1 MGEEFSGSLRTFV
14 SLLTEVGPSLL
25 FLRCSSSGG
34 RESRPLPR
42 SRLLSAPN
50 PLLRRT
56 PSRED
61 QEPRKQILRQNMEG
75 FSLSM
80 SSDTFNEELMYDL
93 EEIVNK
99 DLEKDPDFVSLYS
112 IGSNHKGFERQ
123 PSYLEIFS
131 EIESKDPLGTFNES
145 TLFFN
150 NYNNNVSA
158 KQNNVVAVKQERTS
172 SLTGYSHYSPSSPTD
187 SRISTEDFPAE
198 LDELNEQYEIQLAD
212 KMQLAGKQ
220 VDATVDFQA
229 SEEEKEEQSDDSDED
244 YVPEYTKPAKRKRR
258 SQIRDAEK
266 DDLSSDPDFD
276 PEEFEEMSRPSK
288 RRRKQKEKTSDYES
302 EEFSE
307 EEKPQRNPAPRR
319 YRRPS
324 KNPVPQQ
331 RKKGSTLKI
340 SQWIVKLLRDPE
352 TNPSVIMWEDEPAGK
367 FRVINST
374 AFAQLW
380 AVEKKNPAMNYE
392 KLSRAMRYYYRN
404 KEIEMV
410 KGERLTYKF
419 GPNMRDFRAKDRN
432 DPNFQLRA

>member
-1 MGEEFSGSLRTFV
+1 MG
-14 SLLTEVGPSLL
+14 
-25 FLRCSSSGG
+25 
-34 RESRPLPR
+34 
-42 SRLLSAPN
+42 
-50 PLLRRT
+50 LLRRT
-56 PSRED
+56 PSSKD
-61 QEPRKQILRQNMEG
+61 QELRKLILRQNMEG

-80 SSDTFNEELMYDL
+80 SSDTFNEEWMDL
-93 EEIVNK
+93 EEIVTK
-99 DLEKDPDFVSLYS
+99 DLEKDLDFVSLYS
-112 IGSNHKGFERQ
+112 IGTGHKGFERQ

-131 EIESKDPLGTFNES
+131 NIESKDPMGTFNES
-145 TLFFN
+145 TMFFN
-150 NYNNNVSA
+150 NYNNNISA
-158 KQNNVVAVKQERTS
+158 KESTVVVVKQERTS
-172 SLTGYSHYSPSSPTD
+172 RLTGYTPYSPSSPSD
-187 SRISTEDFPAE
+187 SWISTDDFPAE
-198 LDELNEQYEIQLAD
+198 LDELNEQYEIQLAE
-212 KMQLAGKQ
+212 KIQQAGEQ
-220 VDATVDFQA
+220 VDATVAFQA
-229 SEEEKEEQSDDSDED
+229 SEEEEKEEQSDDSDED
-244 YVPEYTKPAKRKRR
+244 YVPEYTKPAKRKRA
-258 SQIRDAEK
+258 SQILRKDAEK
-266 DDLSSDPDFD
+266 DDHDDLSSDSDPDFD
-276 PEEFEEMSRPSK
+276 PEEFEEVVRPTK

-302 EEFSE
+302 EEFE
-307 EEKPQRNPAPRR
+307 EEGKPQRNPAPRR

-419 GPNMRDFRAKDRN
+419 GPNMRDFRAKDKN

>member
-1 MGEEFSGSLRTFV
+1 MG
-14 SLLTEVGPSLL
+14 
-25 FLRCSSSGG
+25 
-34 RESRPLPR
+34 
-42 SRLLSAPN
+42 
-50 PLLRRT
+50 LLRRT
-56 PSRED
+56 PSGED
-61 QEPRKQILRQNMEG
+61 QPRKQILRQNMED

-80 SSDTFNEELMYDL
+80 SSDSFNEEWMDLQDILTKDREKDL
-93 EEIVNK
+93 EEKNLG
-99 DLEKDPDFVSLYS
+99 DLDFAGLYS
-112 IGSNHKGFERQ
+112 IGSSHKGFERQ

-131 EIESKDPLGTFNES
+131 DIESKDPFGTFNE
-145 TLFFN
+145 TTMLYN

-158 KQNNVVAVKQERTS
+158 KENNVVVVKQERTS
-172 SLTGYSHYSPSSPTD
+172 SLTGYTHYSPASPTD
-187 SRISTEDFPAE
+187 PWISTDDFPAE
-198 LDELNEQYEIQLAD
+198 LDELNEQFEIQLAD

-220 VDATVDFQA
+220 VDATVAFQA
-229 SEEEKEEQSDDSDED
+229 SEEEKGEQSDDSDED

-258 SQIRDAEK
+258 SQILDAEK

-352 TNPSVIMWEDEPAGK
+352 TNPSVIMWEDEPEGK

-380 AVEKKNPAMNYE
+380 AKEKKNPAMNYE

-404 KEIEMV
+404 KAIEMV

-432 DPNFQLRA
+432 DPNFQL

>member
-1 MGEEFSGSLRTFV
+1 MG
-14 SLLTEVGPSLL
+14 
-25 FLRCSSSGG
+25 
-34 RESRPLPR
+34 
-42 SRLLSAPN
+42 
-50 PLLRRT
+50 LLRRT
-56 PSRED
+56 PSSEDREL
-61 QEPRKQILRQNMEG
+61 RKLILRQNMEG
-75 FSLSM
+75 FSLSL
-80 SSDTFNEELMYDL
+80 SSDTFSEEWMEDL
-93 EEIVNK
+93 EDIVTK
-99 DLEKDPDFVSLYS
+99 DLEKDLDFVSLYS
-112 IGSNHKGFERQ
+112 IGTGHKGFERQ

-131 EIESKDPLGTFNES
+131 ELESKDPFGTFNES
-145 TLFFN
+145 TMFFN

-158 KQNNVVAVKQERTS
+158 KESNVVVVKQERTS
-172 SLTGYSHYSPSSPTD
+172 RLTGYTHYSPSSPSD
-187 SRISTEDFPAE
+187 SWISTEGFPAE
-198 LDELNEQYEIQLAD
+198 LDELNEQYEIQLGE
-212 KMQLAGKQ
+212 KIQVAGEQ
-220 VDATVDFQA
+220 VDATVTFPE
-229 SEEEKEEQSDDSDED
+229 EEEKEEQSDDSDED
-244 YVPEYTKPAKRKRR
+244 YVPEFTKPAKRKRA
-258 SQIRDAEK
+258 SQILRKDAEK
-266 DDLSSDPDFD
+266 EDHDDLSSDSDPDFC
-276 PEEFEEMSRPSK
+276 PEEFEEVVRPSK

-340 SQWIVKLLRDPE
+340 SQWIAKLLRDPE

>member
-1 MGEEFSGSLRTFV
+1 MG
-14 SLLTEVGPSLL
+14 
-25 FLRCSSSGG
+25 
-34 RESRPLPR
+34 
-42 SRLLSAPN
+42 
-50 PLLRRT
+50 LLRRT
-56 PSRED
+56 PSGED
-61 QEPRKQILRQNMEG
+61 QEPKKQILRQNMEG

-80 SSDTFNEELMYDL
+80 SSDTFNEEWMDL
-93 EEIVNK
+93 QDIVTK
-99 DLEKDPDFVSLYS
+99 DLEKDLEEKNLGDLDFDGLYS
-112 IGSNHKGFERQ
+112 IGSSHKGFERQ

-131 EIESKDPLGTFNES
+131 DIESKDPLGTFNES
-145 TLFFN
+145 TMFFN
-150 NYNNNVSA
+150 NYNNNISA
-158 KQNNVVAVKQERTS
+158 KESNVVVVKQERTS
-172 SLTGYSHYSPSSPTD
+172 RLTGYTHYNPSSPSD
-187 SRISTEDFPAE
+187 SWISTEGFPAE

-212 KMQLAGKQ
+212 KIQLAGEQ
-220 VDATVDFQA
+220 VDATVTFPEE
-229 SEEEKEEQSDDSDED
+229 EEEKEEQSDDSDED
-244 YVPEYTKPAKRKRR
+244 YVPEYTKPAKRKRV
-258 SQIRDAEK
+258 SQTLRKDAEK
-266 DDLSSDPDFD
+266 DDLSSDSDPDFD
-276 PEEFEEMSRPSK
+276 PEDFEEVVRPSK

-352 TNPSVIMWEDEPAGK
+352 TNPSVIMWEDEPEGK
-367 FRVINST
+367 FRVINSN

-419 GPNMRDFRAKDRN
+419 GPNMRDFHAKDRN

>member
-1 MGEEFSGSLRTFV
+1 MG
-14 SLLTEVGPSLL
+14 
-25 FLRCSSSGG
+25 
-34 RESRPLPR
+34 
-42 SRLLSAPN
+42 
-50 PLLRRT
+50 LLRRT

-61 QEPRKQILRQNMEG
+61 QELKKLILRQNMED

-80 SSDTFNEELMYDL
+80 SSDSFNEEWMDLQDILTKDREKDL
-93 EEIVNK
+93 EEKNLG
-99 DLEKDPDFVSLYS
+99 DLDFAGLYS
-112 IGSNHKGFERQ
+112 IGTGHKGFERQ
-123 PSYLEIFS
+123 PSYLEIF
-131 EIESKDPLGTFNES
+131 NET

-150 NYNNNVSA
+150 SYNNNVSA
-158 KQNNVVAVKQERTS
+158 KENNVVTVKQERTS
-172 SLTGYSHYSPSSPTD
+172 SLTGYTHYSPSSPSD
-187 SRISTEDFPAE
+187 SWISTEGFPAE
-198 LDELNEQYEIQLAD
+198 LDELNEQFEIQLVD
-212 KMQLAGKQ
+212 KIQLAGEQ
-220 VDATVDFQA
+220 VDATVALQA
-229 SEEEKEEQSDDSDED
+229 SEEEKEEVSDDSDED

-258 SQIRDAEK
+258 SQILDTEK

-276 PEEFEEMSRPSK
+276 PEEFEEVVRPSK

-352 TNPSVIMWEDEPAGK
+352 TNPSVIRWEDEPEGK
-367 FRVINST
+367 FRVINSN

>member
-1 MGEEFSGSLRTFV
+1 
-14 SLLTEVGPSLL
+14 
-25 FLRCSSSGG
+25 
-34 RESRPLPR
+34 
-42 SRLLSAPN
+42 
-50 PLLRRT
+50 
-56 PSRED
+56 
-61 QEPRKQILRQNMEG
+61 MEG

-80 SSDTFNEELMYDL
+80 SSDSFNEEWMDLQDIVTIVEKDL
-93 EEIVNK
+93 EEKNLG
-99 DLEKDPDFVSLYS
+99 DLDFAGLYS
-112 IGSNHKGFERQ
+112 IGTGHKGFERQ

-131 EIESKDPLGTFNES
+131 DIESKDPLGTFNES
-145 TLFFN
+145 TMFFN
-150 NYNNNVSA
+150 NYNNNISA
-158 KQNNVVAVKQERTS
+158 KENNVVAVKQERTS
-172 SLTGYSHYSPSSPTD
+172 SLTGYTHYSPSSPSD
-187 SRISTEDFPAE
+187 SWISTEDFPAE
-198 LDELNEQYEIQLAD
+198 LYELNEQYEIQLVD
-212 KMQLAGKQ
+212 KIQLAGEQ
-220 VDATVDFQA
+220 VDATVAFQA

-244 YVPEYTKPAKRKRR
+244 YVPEYTKPAKRKRA
-258 SQIRDAEK
+258 SQILRKDAEK
-266 DDLSSDPDFD
+266 DDHDDLSSDSDPDFD
-276 PEEFEEMSRPSK
+276 PEEFEEVVRPSK

-352 TNPSVIMWEDEPAGK
+352 TNPSVIKWEDEPAGK

>member
-1 MGEEFSGSLRTFV
+1 MGTFV

-25 FLRCSSSGG
+25 FSSASGARRPAVG
-34 RESRPLPR
+34 NPDLSRDT
-42 SRLLSAPN
+42 RLLSAPN

-56 PSRED
+56 PSGED

-80 SSDTFNEELMYDL
+80 SSDTFNEEWMEDL

-99 DLEKDPDFVSLYS
+99 DLEKNLDFVSLYS
-112 IGSNHKGFERQ
+112 IGSSHKGFERQ

-131 EIESKDPLGTFNES
+131 DIESKDPLGTFNES

-158 KQNNVVAVKQERTS
+158 KENNVVAVKQERTS
-172 SLTGYSHYSPSSPTD
+172 SLTGYSHYSPSSPSD
-187 SRISTEDFPAE
+187 SWISTEDFPSE

-212 KMQLAGKQ
+212 KIQVAGKQ
-220 VDATVDFQA
+220 VDATVAFHA
-229 SEEEKEEQSDDSDED
+229 TEEEKEKQSDDSDED
-244 YVPEYTKPAKRKRR
+244 YVPEYTKPAKRKRA
-258 SQIRDAEK
+258 SQILRKDAEK
-266 DDLSSDPDFD
+266 DDHDVLSSD
-276 PEEFEEMSRPSK
+276 S
-288 RRRKQKEKTSDYES
+288 ES

-352 TNPSVIMWEDEPAGK
+352 TNPSVIMWEYEPEGK

>member
-1 MGEEFSGSLRTFV
+1 MG
-14 SLLTEVGPSLL
+14 
-25 FLRCSSSGG
+25 
-34 RESRPLPR
+34 
-42 SRLLSAPN
+42 
-50 PLLRRT
+50 LLRRT
-56 PSRED
+56 PSGED
-61 QEPRKQILRQNMEG
+61 QEPRKLILRQNMEG

-80 SSDTFNEELMYDL
+80 SSDTFNEEWMEDL

-99 DLEKDPDFVSLYS
+99 DLEKDLDFVSLYS
-112 IGSNHKGFERQ
+112 IGTGHKGFERQ

-131 EIESKDPLGTFNES
+131 DIECKDPLGTFNES
-145 TLFFN
+145 TMFFD
-150 NYNNNVSA
+150 NYNNNISA
-158 KQNNVVAVKQERTS
+158 KENNVVVVKQERTS
-172 SLTGYSHYSPSSPTD
+172 RLTGYSHYSPSSPSD
-187 SRISTEDFPAE
+187 SWISTDDFPAE
-198 LDELNEQYEIQLAD
+198 LDELNEQFEIQLAD
-212 KMQLAGKQ
+212 KIQFEGEQ
-220 VDATVDFQA
+220 VDATVAFQA

-258 SQIRDAEK
+258 SQILDAET

-419 GPNMRDFRAKDRN
+419 GPNMRDFRAKDKN

>member
-1 MGEEFSGSLRTFV
+1 MG
-14 SLLTEVGPSLL
+14 
-25 FLRCSSSGG
+25 
-34 RESRPLPR
+34 
-42 SRLLSAPN
+42 
-50 PLLRRT
+50 LLRRT
-56 PSRED
+56 PSSED

-75 FSLSM
+75 LSLSM
-80 SSDTFNEELMYDL
+80 STDTFNEEWMEDL
-93 EEIVNK
+93 EDIVTS
-99 DLEKDPDFVSLYS
+99 DLEKDLDFVSLYR
-112 IGSNHKGFERQ
+112 IGAGHKGFERQ

-131 EIESKDPLGTFNES
+131 DLESKDPLGTFNES
-145 TLFFN
+145 TMFFN

-158 KQNNVVAVKQERTS
+158 KENNVVVVKQERTS
-172 SLTGYSHYSPSSPTD
+172 SLTGYTHYSPSSPSD
-187 SRISTEDFPAE
+187 SWISTEGFPAE
-198 LDELNEQYEIQLAD
+198 LDELNEQYEIQLVE
-212 KMQLAGKQ
+212 KIQVPGEQ
-220 VDATVDFQA
+220 VDATVA
-229 SEEEKEEQSDDSDED
+229 YKESEEEKEEQSDDSDED
-244 YVPEYTKPAKRKRR
+244 YVPEYTKPAKRKRA
-258 SQIRDAEK
+258 SQTLRKDAEK
-266 DDLSSDPDFD
+266 DGLSSDSDPDYD
-276 PEEFEEMSRPSK
+276 PEDFEEVVRPSK

-302 EEFSE
+302 EELSE
-307 EEKPQRNPAPRR
+307 EEKPQRNPSPRR

-352 TNPSVIMWEDEPAGK
+352 TNPSVIMWEDEPEGK

-419 GPNMRDFRAKDRN
+419 GPNMRDFRAKDRT

>member
-1 MGEEFSGSLRTFV
+1 
-14 SLLTEVGPSLL
+14 
-25 FLRCSSSGG
+25 
-34 RESRPLPR
+34 
-42 SRLLSAPN
+42 
-50 PLLRRT
+50 
-56 PSRED
+56 
-61 QEPRKQILRQNMEG
+61 
-75 FSLSM
+75 M

-187 SRISTEDFPAE
+187 SWISTEDFPAE
-198 LDELNEQYEIQLAD
+198 LEELNEQYEIQLAD
-212 KMQLAGKQ
+212 KIQVAGKQ
-220 VDATVDFQA
+220 VDATVAFQA

-244 YVPEYTKPAKRKRR
+244 YVPEYTKPAKRKRA
-258 SQIRDAEK
+258 SQILRKDAEK
-266 DDLSSDPDFD
+266 VFGSESSDSDPDFD
-276 PEEFEEMSRPSK
+276 PEEFEEVVRPSK

-352 TNPSVIMWEDEPAGK
+352 TNPSVIMWEDEPEGK

-380 AVEKKNPAMNYE
+380 AMEKKNPAMNYE

>member
-1 MGEEFSGSLRTFV
+1 ME
-14 SLLTEVGPSLL
+14 
-25 FLRCSSSGG
+25 
-34 RESRPLPR
+34 
-42 SRLLSAPN
+42 
-50 PLLRRT
+50 LLRRT
-56 PSRED
+56 PSSED

-80 SSDTFNEELMYDL
+80 SSDTFNEEWMEDL

-99 DLEKDPDFVSLYS
+99 DLEKDLDFVSLYS
-112 IGSNHKGFERQ
+112 IGSSHKGFERQ

-131 EIESKDPLGTFNES
+131 DLESKDPFGTFNET

-150 NYNNNVSA
+150 SYNNNISA
-158 KQNNVVAVKQERTS
+158 KENNVVTVKQERTS
-172 SLTGYSHYSPSSPTD
+172 SLTGYTHYSPASPTD
-187 SRISTEDFPAE
+187 SWISTEDFPAE
-198 LDELNEQYEIQLAD
+198 LNEQYEIQLVD
-212 KMQLAGKQ
+212 KIQLAGEQ
-220 VDATVDFQA
+220 VDATVAFQA

-258 SQIRDAEK
+258 SQILDAEK

-276 PEEFEEMSRPSK
+276 PEEFEEVVRPSK

-352 TNPSVIMWEDEPAGK
+352 TNPSVIRWEDEPEGK
-367 FRVINST
+367 FRVINSN

-419 GPNMRDFRAKDRN
+419 GPNMRDFHAKDRN

>member
-1 MGEEFSGSLRTFV
+1 MGHFRQPSRRGRT
-14 SLLTEVGPSLL
+14 EPSLL
-25 FLRCSSSGG
+25 FCLRCSSSGG

-56 PSRED
+56 PSGED
-61 QEPRKQILRQNMEG
+61 QELKKQILRQNMEG

-80 SSDTFNEELMYDL
+80 SSDSFNEEWLDLQDILTKDREKDL
-93 EEIVNK
+93 EEKNLG
-99 DLEKDPDFVSLYS
+99 DLDFAGLYS
-112 IGSNHKGFERQ
+112 IGTGHKGFERQ

-131 EIESKDPLGTFNES
+131 EIESKDPLGTFNET

-150 NYNNNVSA
+150 SYNNNISA
-158 KQNNVVAVKQERTS
+158 KENNVVMVKQERTS
-172 SLTGYSHYSPSSPTD
+172 RLTGYTHFSPSSPTD
-187 SRISTEDFPAE
+187 SWISTDDFPAE
-198 LDELNEQYEIQLAD
+198 LDELNEQFEIQLAD
-212 KMQLAGKQ
+212 KMQLAGEQ
-220 VDATVDFQA
+220 VDATVAFQA

-258 SQIRDAEK
+258 SQILDAEK

-276 PEEFEEMSRPSK
+276 PEEFEEMSGPSK

-331 RKKGSTLKI
+331 R
-340 SQWIVKLLRDPE
+340 
-352 TNPSVIMWEDEPAGK
+352 
-367 FRVINST
+367 
-374 AFAQLW
+374 
-380 AVEKKNPAMNYE
+380 
-392 KLSRAMRYYYRN
+392 
-404 KEIEMV
+404 
-410 KGERLTYKF
+410 
-419 GPNMRDFRAKDRN
+419 
-432 DPNFQLRA
+432 

>member
-1 MGEEFSGSLRTFV
+1 MG
-14 SLLTEVGPSLL
+14 
-25 FLRCSSSGG
+25 
-34 RESRPLPR
+34 
-42 SRLLSAPN
+42 
-50 PLLRRT
+50 LLRRT
-56 PSRED
+56 PSGED
-61 QEPRKQILRQNMEG
+61 QELRKRILRQNMEG
-75 FSLSM
+75 LSLSM
-80 SSDTFNEELMYDL
+80 SSDTFNEEWMEDL
-93 EEIVNK
+93 EDIVTK
-99 DLEKDPDFVSLYS
+99 DLEKDLDFVSLYS
-112 IGSNHKGFERQ
+112 IGTGHKGFERQ

-131 EIESKDPLGTFNES
+131 DIESKDPLGTFNES
-145 TLFFN
+145 TMFFN

-158 KQNNVVAVKQERTS
+158 KENNVVVKQERTS
-172 SLTGYSHYSPSSPTD
+172 RLTGYNHYSPSSPSD
-187 SRISTEDFPAE
+187 SWISTEDFPAE
-198 LDELNEQYEIQLAD
+198 LDELNEQFEIQLVE
-212 KMQLAGKQ
+212 KIQVAGEQ
-220 VDATVDFQA
+220 VDATVAFQA
-229 SEEEKEEQSDDSDED
+229 SEEEKDEQSDDSDED
-244 YVPEYTKPAKRKRR
+244 YVPEYTKPAKRKRA
-258 SQIRDAEK
+258 SQILRKDAEK
-266 DDLSSDPDFD
+266 DDLSSDFD
-276 PEEFEEMSRPSK
+276 PEEFEEVVRPSK

-352 TNPSVIMWEDEPAGK
+352 TNPSVIMWEDEPEGK
-367 FRVINST
+367 FWVINSN
-374 AFAQLW
+374 AFAHLW

>member
-1 MGEEFSGSLRTFV
+1 MG
-14 SLLTEVGPSLL
+14 
-25 FLRCSSSGG
+25 
-34 RESRPLPR
+34 
-42 SRLLSAPN
+42 

-56 PSRED
+56 PSGED
-61 QEPRKQILRQNMEG
+61 QELRKQILRQNMEG

-80 SSDTFNEELMYDL
+80 STDTFNEEWMEDL

-99 DLEKDPDFVSLYS
+99 DLEKDLDFVSLYS
-112 IGSNHKGFERQ
+112 IGGSHKGFERQ

-131 EIESKDPLGTFNES
+131 DIESKDPLGTFNES
-145 TLFFN
+145 TMFFN
-150 NYNNNVSA
+150 NYNNNISA
-158 KQNNVVAVKQERTS
+158 KENNVVVVKQERTS
-172 SLTGYSHYSPSSPTD
+172 RLTGYNHYSPSSPSD
-187 SRISTEDFPAE
+187 SWISTEDFPAE
-198 LDELNEQYEIQLAD
+198 LDELNEQYEIQLA
-212 KMQLAGKQ
+212 
-220 VDATVDFQA
+220 
-229 SEEEKEEQSDDSDED
+229 EKI
-244 YVPEYTKPAKRKRR
+244 K
-258 SQIRDAEK
+258 DAEK
-266 DDLSSDPDFD
+266 DGLSSDSDPDFD
-276 PEEFEEMSRPSK
+276 PEEFKEVVRPSK

-340 SQWIVKLLRDPE
+340 SQRIVKLLRDPE

>member
-1 MGEEFSGSLRTFV
+1 MGHFRQPSRRGRTDPSFSSASGARRPA
-14 SLLTEVGPSLL
+14 VGNPDL
-25 FLRCSSSGG
+25 
-34 RESRPLPR
+34 SRDT
-42 SRLLSAPN
+42 RLLSAPN

-80 SSDTFNEELMYDL
+80 SSDSFNEEWMDIQDIVTKDL
-93 EEIVNK
+93 EEKNLG
-99 DLEKDPDFVSLYS
+99 DLDFVGLYS
-112 IGSNHKGFERQ
+112 TGHKGFERQ

-131 EIESKDPLGTFNES
+131 DIESKVPLGTFNES

-158 KQNNVVAVKQERTS
+158 KENNVVVVKQERTS
-172 SLTGYSHYSPSSPTD
+172 SLTGYSHYSPSSPSD
-187 SRISTEDFPAE
+187 SWISTEDFPAE

-212 KMQLAGKQ
+212 KIQLAGEQ
-220 VDATVDFQA
+220 VDATVAFQA
-229 SEEEKEEQSDDSDED
+229 SEEEKEE
-244 YVPEYTKPAKRKRR
+244 P
-258 SQIRDAEK
+258 
-266 DDLSSDPDFD
+266 
-276 PEEFEEMSRPSK
+276 
-288 RRRKQKEKTSDYES
+288 SDYES

-324 KNPVPQQ
+324 NNPVPQQ

-352 TNPSVIMWEDEPAGK
+352 TNPSVIMWEDEPEGK

-380 AVEKKNPAMNYE
+380 AK
-392 KLSRAMRYYYRN
+392 
-404 KEIEMV
+404 
-410 KGERLTYKF
+410 
-419 GPNMRDFRAKDRN
+419 
-432 DPNFQLRA
+432 